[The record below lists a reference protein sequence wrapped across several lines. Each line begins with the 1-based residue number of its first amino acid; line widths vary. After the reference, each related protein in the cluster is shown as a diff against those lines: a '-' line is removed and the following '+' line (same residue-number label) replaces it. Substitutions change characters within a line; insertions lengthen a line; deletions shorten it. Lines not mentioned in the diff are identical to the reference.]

1 MPERDDP
8 EAGRRRLR
16 AALTAR
22 PSRRQV
28 ASALALAVL
37 GFGAIVQ
44 VRTTSEDSTYDGARR
59 GDLVQLLDSL
69 DAANDRVDQQ
79 LRDLTA
85 TRNRLRSSSERTRAA
100 EKESRSDANTLGI
113 LSGTVAA
120 TGPGIVVTIT
130 DEDEAVSSSTLLNA
144 IEELRDAGAE
154 AIQINGVSR
163 VIAQS
168 YFVDVDGKVRVDG
181 REMTRP
187 FVIEAIGSG
196 QTLKEAVIFRGGLAD
211 LVNELGG
218 KVEVEVRDKIEV
230 TALAES
236 RDPEYAQ
243 ASP

>member
-1 MPERDDP
+1 M
-8 EAGRRRLR
+8 R

-22 PSRRQV
+22 PSRRQI
-28 ASALALAVL
+28 ASAIALAVL
-37 GFGAIVQ
+37 GFGAIMQ
-44 VRTTSEDSTYDGARR
+44 VRTTSQDSTYDGARR

-69 DAANDRVDQQ
+69 DAANDRVNQQ

-100 EKESRSDANTLGI
+100 EKESRSDADTLGI
-113 LSGTVAA
+113 LSGTIAA

-130 DEDEAVSSSTLLNA
+130 DKDEAVSSSTLLNA

-168 YFVDVDGKVRVDG
+168 YFVDVDGRVRVDG
-181 REMTRP
+181 RELTRP
-187 FVIEAIGSG
+187 FVIEAIGSS
-196 QTLKEAVIFRGGLAD
+196 QTLKEAVIFRGGLTD

-218 KVEVEVRDKIEV
+218 KVEVEVRDKIDV
-230 TALAES
+230 TALAEF

-243 ASP
+243 SSP